1 MTAAFY
7 VLGFLQ
13 DDWNSIA
20 ATIDYSID
28 LDSTFAQFKILTPY
42 PGTPMFKQLE
52 PLLTET
58 NWEKFDGYS
67 PTFKHPNLTAHE
79 LQYLLGSAY
88 KRFYIRPSYLANFL
102 KIQNPSIRRWI
113 GRLDQRRRGEV
124 LARGNRRYLARRYM
138 LSAISRYG
146 ARVLPNTE
154 QIVAGCKARGELI
167 QGPQISQFEAAFA
180 RRAGMDPAHAVAA
193 SYGRMAFYYILKAL
207 DLPAGS
213 EIILPAL
220 TFWVVP
226 ALAEVAGLKVVF
238 ADVDPAT
245 FTLSPE
251 ALERAITPA
260 TRAVV
265 PTHLYGLPCDMGPI
279 LDIAARHKLIV
290 IEDCAHALG
299 ATWKGRPVGT
309 LGDAGFFSFQTL
321 KPLNCYGGGLALVR
335 DAAVAARVRA
345 LAEAEPW
352 PDEKRV
358 TNRLLVGR
366 LQRIFIRPWVFTI
379 SAFPILWVSSLIGA
393 NPDVYLWEDIRSL
406 DPLPDGYTERFP
418 NVQAAIGLAALD
430 ALDDWTEQTRRHARV
445 MDRALDDL
453 PGITVPVDSGG
464 SHARVLP
471 VLRVRSAARRAGRA
485 LRAAGRRHRDAAR
498 GRLQRPRPVRR
509 RAGRACR
516 RARRAEGRR
525 RDAASRVLHVD
536 GRAGRRAWLAW
547 SAMSSLAPRR

>member
-1 MTAAFY
+1 
-7 VLGFLQ
+7 
-13 DDWNSIA
+13 
-20 ATIDYSID
+20 
-28 LDSTFAQFKILTPY
+28 
-42 PGTPMFKQLE
+42 
-52 PLLTET
+52 
-58 NWEKFDGYS
+58 
-67 PTFKHPNLTAHE
+67 
-79 LQYLLGSAY
+79 
-88 KRFYIRPSYLANFL
+88 
-102 KIQNPSIRRWI
+102 
-113 GRLDQRRRGEV
+113 
-124 LARGNRRYLARRYM
+124 M

-226 ALAEVAGLKVVF
+226 ALARVAGLKVVF
-238 ADVDPAT
+238 ADIDPAT

-345 LAEAEPW
+345 LAGAEPW

-406 DPLPDGYTERFP
+406 DPLPDSYTERFP

-430 ALDDWTEQTRRHARV
+430 ALDGWTEQTRRHARV
-445 MDRALDDL
+445 MDRALEDL
-453 PGITVPVDSGG
+453 PGIAVPVVPADRTHVYYQYCVYGPQ
-464 SHARVLP
+464 RDELV
-471 VLRVRSAARRAGRA
+471 VRC
-485 LRAAGRRHRDAAR
+485 
-498 GRLQRPRPVRR
+498 VRR
-509 RAGRACR
+509 GIDI
-516 RARRAEGRR
+516 ET
-525 RDAASRVLHVD
+525 LHVD
-536 GRAGRRAWLAW
+536 VCSDLELFAGARVEPAGAPGARKAAG
-547 SAMSSLAPRR
+547 AMQLPVYSTLTDAQAARVARVVRDVLAPPRR